1 MQNNADADA
10 DARRRHWRS
19 RRTETEDINIKLLII
34 SDGISAICCYKPRF
48 TFLLATPHR
57 LPYPSP
63 CPLLFGSRSRSRSGC
78 CTAKDPI
85 IKTIVRYRHLGQHVF
100 CIRTRISSRQRDG
113 TEKARSFRLSQVL
126 STGSAECMRTSC
138 GCCLMAGGLVDWW
151 TGVDWMDCTRR
162 DWVQSRVFA
171 KIVHHH
177 RGWQVIK
184 DAVIFYSSLLSVY
197 NWSQLIEECPRT
209 RWHILFVV
217 FGSSS
222 TLSSPAANAAVAA
235 FSLIVLITLSLGPD
249 PQHLHKYL

>member
-1 MQNNADADA
+1 MDGQ
-10 DARRRHWRS
+10 RCGK
-19 RRTETEDINIKLLII
+19 NIKLLII

-57 LPYPSP
+57 SILIPPRIAH
-63 CPLLFGSRSRSRSGC
+63 PLLSGSCSCSRSRSRSGC
-78 CTAKDPI
+78 CSAEDPI

-100 CIRTRISSRQRDG
+100 CIRTRTSSRQRDG

-126 STGSAECMRTSC
+126 STGSAECMSGRAEADGWRTGC
-138 GCCLMAGGLVDWW
+138 GLAA
-151 TGVDWMDCTRR
+151 DWMDCTRR
-162 DWVQSRVFA
+162 VRVQSRVFA

-184 DAVIFYSSLLSVY
+184 DAVIFYSSLFSVY
-197 NWSQLIEECPRT
+197 NWSQLIEECPRP

-222 TLSSPAANAAVAA
+222 TSRTSSPPAATAAA